1 MITGLFHN
9 AIRAGDLE
17 TTRNFYTRFLGMLV
31 DERRPEMEATGFWLR
46 AALPG
51 GIDLIHVFAGRF
63 AEVEGGGIPKGGAA
77 VHHLSMFC
85 RGYQEIRRK
94 LEQHKLSW
102 RGQAAPVLGLWQIFV
117 HDPNG
122 ILLELTF
129 DAAAED
135 IPQPTIPDGL
145 LYDGR
150 LGWFDPAQYCA
161 FAA

>member
-9 AIRAGDLE
+9 AIRASDLDI
-17 TTRNFYTRFLGMLV
+17 TRNFYTRFLGMLV

-46 AALPG
+46 ADVPAG
-51 GIDLIHVFAGRF
+51 ADLIHVFGGRF
-63 AEVEGGGIPKGGAA
+63 AELDGRIPMGSAA

-85 RGYQEIRRK
+85 RGYRAMRGK
-94 LEQHKLSW
+94 LEQYQLSW

-129 DAAAED
+129 DAAVEAIPTPD
-135 IPQPTIPDGL
+135 IPEGL
-145 LYDGR
+145 RYDGR
-150 LGWFDPAQYCA
+150 LGWFDPAQYRA
-161 FAA
+161 FAS